1 MEAGGIPGRVH
12 ITQATL
18 DCLGDEYEVEDGCGP
33 DRNSYLREHNVKT
46 YFIIPSNQR
55 RKAFLFN
62 TLQVR
67 HLAGTSRKK
76 LSFKNVS
83 SVVVSLLHSIKYTV
97 DVPFSNITS
106 ALQQD
111 AAGADGIQERF
122 ASAISASNAAAVA
135 SSEEQKFK
143 KTFMKRHSASHCHQT
158 TNRVNKYL
166 SQAIEARSVDQEKS
180 THVNIVTL
188 CFKDKFKERMFH
200 EERDQGFAASLTS
213 ALILLLLIA
222 GVQIAVLSRSVVVI
236 LFHAVHALHGM
247 PLKFPANGQHF
258 WQQGLIYW
266 PSRLILYPFLLFPF
280 SSPSPTSLN
289 SDCECNPLHD

>member
-18 DCLGDEYEVEDGCGP
+18 DCLADEYEVEDGCGP

-55 RKAFLFN
+55 KKAFLFN

-111 AAGADGIQERF
+111 HPGTGDGIQERF
-122 ASAISASNAAAVA
+122 ASAISASNAAAA
-135 SSEEQKFK
+135 ASSSEEQKFK
-143 KTFMKRHSASHCHQT
+143 KTFMKRHSTTHCHQT
-158 TNRVNKYL
+158 SNRVNKYL

-200 EERDQGFAASLTS
+200 EERDPGFPASLTS
-213 ALILLLLIA
+213 ALAILLLIA
-222 GVQIAVLSRSVVVI
+222 GVQLAVLSRSV
-236 LFHAVHALHGM
+236 
-247 PLKFPANGQHF
+247 
-258 WQQGLIYW
+258 
-266 PSRLILYPFLLFPF
+266 SRPFVSRVSACLSVTAGADNCTML
-280 SSPSPTSLN
+280 
-289 SDCECNPLHD
+289 